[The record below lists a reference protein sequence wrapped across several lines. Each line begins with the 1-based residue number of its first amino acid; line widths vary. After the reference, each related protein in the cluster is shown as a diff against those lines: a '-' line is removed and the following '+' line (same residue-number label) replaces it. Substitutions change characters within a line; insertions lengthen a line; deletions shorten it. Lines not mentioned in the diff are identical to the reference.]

1 MANKAAQRFND
12 MPSFLRMVR
21 QPILN
26 QHTGWTEEAA
36 QSLRAARNYVSEL
49 TSGSVTP
56 RYSREFRNHARLKIL
71 HAKNCRFRAARD
83 GRRLP

>member
-12 MPSFLRMVR
+12 MSSFVRMVR

-36 QSLRAARNYVSEL
+36 QSLRAARNYVREL
-49 TSGSVTP
+49 TSGSVAP

-71 HAKNCRFRAARD
+71 HAKNCRFRAAQD

>member
-1 MANKAAQRFND
+1 MANKAARRFND
-12 MPSFLRMVR
+12 MSSFLRMVR

-56 RYSREFRNHARLKIL
+56 SYSREFRNHARLKIL
-71 HAKNCRFRAARD
+71 HAKNCRFRAAQV